1 MTGLSKPSVKPLV
14 ITLDFIY
21 MKCPGHIHAKTK
33 SSLVFA
39 RCWCGSREVGKE
51 RLLPGSVVSLQND
64 NVLEIEV
71 TVIEHC
77 K

>member
-1 MTGLSKPSVKPLV
+1 M
-14 ITLDFIY
+14 
-21 MKCPGHIHAKTK
+21 
-33 SSLVFA
+33 
-39 RCWCGSREVGKE
+39 GKE

-71 TVIEHC
+71 TVTEHC